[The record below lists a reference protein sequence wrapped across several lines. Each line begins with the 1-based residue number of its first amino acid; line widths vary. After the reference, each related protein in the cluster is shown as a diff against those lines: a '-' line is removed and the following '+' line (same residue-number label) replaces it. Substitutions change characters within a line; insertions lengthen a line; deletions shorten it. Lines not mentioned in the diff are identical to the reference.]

1 MSLLILLF
9 IVKRAMVIIIIQI
22 RNTPITMQKSSPLQK
37 KPCRNVLVHSNSP
50 SFFFIDCLQ
59 LAVWTPSKI
68 FFHPYENSLDAIDV
82 LCFLGLK
89 CTCIIMHGGFW
100 RAFEQELATGFY
112 KSLNLNLLYVHLLAY
127 ETYLKKLTPLR
138 QIFLFTNIIHVG

>member
-1 MSLLILLF
+1 MSSGRWWSLSFKLEIHQLRCRKVHLYKRSPVAMYLYIPIHQAFFLSIACNWLF
-9 IVKRAMVIIIIQI
+9 ELHQR
-22 RNTPITMQKSSPLQK
+22 
-37 KPCRNVLVHSNSP
+37 
-50 SFFFIDCLQ
+50 F
-59 LAVWTPSKI
+59 

-82 LCFLGLK
+82 LYFLGLK

-100 RAFEQELATGFY
+100 RAFEQELATGFS
-112 KSLNLNLLYVHLLAY
+112 KSLNLNLLYVPLLAY

>member
-1 MSLLILLF
+1 MSSGRWWSLSFKLEIHQLRCRKVHLYKRSPVAMYLYIPIHQAFLSIACNWLF
-9 IVKRAMVIIIIQI
+9 ELHQR
-22 RNTPITMQKSSPLQK
+22 
-37 KPCRNVLVHSNSP
+37 
-50 SFFFIDCLQ
+50 F
-59 LAVWTPSKI
+59 

-82 LCFLGLK
+82 LYLSGLQ
-89 CTCIIMHGGFW
+89 CTCIIMHGGFLRPLSRNW
-100 RAFEQELATGFY
+100 LLSFL